1 MLTLCLWLF
10 QNKFTMPLLY
20 ILGFRSIKINKVRT
34 TLVIIWMRLNPY
46 IIRKITDQ
54 GTLSVSKIESK
65 LSGKFIKSRKCQIY
79 LNLAESLIC
88 LKGHVNS
95 PKRLC
100 ALFLLFWNGSLV
112 EGSVLIGRYFSTT
125 RNSLN
130 AFRVRMGL

>member
-10 QNKFTMPLLY
+10 QNKFTMLLY

-34 TLVIIWMRLNPY
+34 TLVMIWMRLNPY

-54 GTLSVSKIESK
+54 GTLNVSKIESK

-79 LNLAESLIC
+79 LNLTESLTC

-112 EGSVLIGRYFSTT
+112 EGSVLIGCCFSTT